1 MHQQSWQK
9 VTFFLYKNYC
19 YIGTL
24 SGKLKIFPEA
34 SQKYL
39 NNLEILNTVTEID
52 ARNKVTLKCNIK
64 PSWSRMEWSL
74 PQKCTYI

>member
-1 MHQQSWQK
+1 MVRNYNLNICISNPDKRLHFFYTK
-9 VTFFLYKNYC
+9 IIVTLVPYQGN
-19 YIGTL
+19 
-24 SGKLKIFPEA
+24 SIFPEA

-64 PSWSRMEWSL
+64 PS
-74 PQKCTYI
+74 